1 MPRPTLE
8 SLLFAIAVLGSIA
21 CQSSAAAPRIG
32 FLAPST
38 PEGSEFVLVGL
49 REGLRSHGL
58 VDGTNISI
66 ETRFANDRFEQLP
79 GLARELVDSRVEVLV
94 TFVTQASL
102 AAKQATATVPIVM
115 VGVSDPVASGLVSSL
130 SRPGAN
136 VTGTSGAFTG
146 LGGKGLQLLREMIPG
161 INRVA
166 VLWNPANRVFQ
177 AQMLDEAK
185 TSAKRLGIELQ
196 LFQARDPESIEKAF
210 AAMSKQRAR
219 AVSVLPDPTFAANW
233 SRIANLAASSRLPS
247 VTVSGA
253 FAEAGGLMSY
263 GPSLVDL
270 ARVSAGYVAKIL
282 KGAKPGDLAVER
294 PTKFELLVNL
304 RTAREIGV
312 TVPQP
317 LRLRADRLIE

>member
-1 MPRPTLE
+1 
-8 SLLFAIAVLGSIA
+8 VD
-21 CQSSAAAPRIG
+21 SSTAAGPRIG

-38 PEGSEFVLVGL
+38 PEGSEFALVGL

-58 VDGTNISI
+58 VDGVNISI
-66 ETRFANDRFEQLP
+66 ETRYANDRFERLP
-79 GLARELVDSRVEVLV
+79 GLARELVDSRVDVLV
-94 TFVTQASL
+94 TFVTQASI
-102 AAKQATATVPIVM
+102 AAKQATATIPIVM
-115 VGVSDPVASGLVSSL
+115 VAVSDPVASGLVSSL
-130 SRPGAN
+130 ARPGAN

-146 LGGKGLQLLREMIPG
+146 LGGKGLQLLREMVPG
-161 INRVA
+161 ISRVA

-185 TSAKRLGIELQ
+185 ASAKHLGIELQ
-196 LFQARDPESIEKAF
+196 LFEARDPESIEAAF

-219 AVSVLPDPTFAANW
+219 AVSVLPDPTFAASW
-233 SRIANLAASSRLPS
+233 ARIADLAARSRLPS

-263 GPSLVDL
+263 GPSLADL
-270 ARVSAGYVAKIL
+270 ARVSAGYVAKIV

-317 LRLRADRLIE
+317 LRLRADRLID